1 MNMSKHLKRERGYTT
16 VMLAPSILMIV
27 GSAGLAIDI
36 GRVYY
41 IKSEMQNFAD
51 SASIFAT
58 MQLDGTANGIAAAQ
72 AAVTTIQNIMKWD
85 IETKTVPT
93 SNITVTYA
101 RGMAGNQN
109 TPDVNTW
116 TTNPDDPTYYRFVQ
130 VSAWVPVPLTFMGA
144 FNSLTGGGF
153 GSSTTSASYSG
164 SPSNPGSGGGSNTG
178 NGGSLNVGGTSQAGQ
193 TVITNYPAGLLPFSP
208 IAWSPNTPDNFGLTP
223 GTQYTLRY
231 PSQGGQKKMSVCP
244 GDVNASW
251 IGSLPSQDR
260 GYWGSTSSAALRG
273 EIIDDQQLQ
282 ALTIGQVVPM
292 VGGNK
297 NTEGTAL
304 AARVAEDSDTASTT
318 FAQYTASGT
327 GNGRRVI
334 GVPINSGP
342 TIMAPYSAAFTA
354 IGIGAFFLL
363 TADNYNSITGSD
375 PICGEYLGPYLQ
387 GKTGPSFA
395 VLSGV
400 FQFGYAFYAYN
411 ALVNA
416 VRNGA
421 RYGSNYPYSS
431 TTATP
436 DTTIL
441 HNVQNLVVYGRATPA
456 DGAQPVVAGLTTS
469 NVAVVMTPGNAGG
482 ITPPT
487 AVTVSI
493 VNFSLDAV
501 FGTINLNGR
510 PFALFPY
517 TGILTPPAN

>member
-36 GRVYY
+36 GRIYY

-223 GTQYTLRY
+223 
-231 PSQGGQKKMSVCP
+231 
-244 GDVNASW
+244 
-251 IGSLPSQDR
+251 
-260 GYWGSTSSAALRG
+260 
-273 EIIDDQQLQ
+273 
-282 ALTIGQVVPM
+282 
-292 VGGNK
+292 
-297 NTEGTAL
+297 
-304 AARVAEDSDTASTT
+304 
-318 FAQYTASGT
+318 
-327 GNGRRVI
+327 
-334 GVPINSGP
+334 
-342 TIMAPYSAAFTA
+342 
-354 IGIGAFFLL
+354 
-363 TADNYNSITGSD
+363 
-375 PICGEYLGPYLQ
+375 
-387 GKTGPSFA
+387 
-395 VLSGV
+395 
-400 FQFGYAFYAYN
+400 
-411 ALVNA
+411 
-416 VRNGA
+416 
-421 RYGSNYPYSS
+421 
-431 TTATP
+431 
-436 DTTIL
+436 
-441 HNVQNLVVYGRATPA
+441 
-456 DGAQPVVAGLTTS
+456 
-469 NVAVVMTPGNAGG
+469 
-482 ITPPT
+482 
-487 AVTVSI
+487 
-493 VNFSLDAV
+493 
-501 FGTINLNGR
+501 
-510 PFALFPY
+510 
-517 TGILTPPAN
+517 